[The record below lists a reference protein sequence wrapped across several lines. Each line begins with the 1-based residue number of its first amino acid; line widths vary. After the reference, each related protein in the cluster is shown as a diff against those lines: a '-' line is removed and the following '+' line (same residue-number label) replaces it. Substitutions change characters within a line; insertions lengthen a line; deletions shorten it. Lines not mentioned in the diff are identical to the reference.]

1 LIMSSNKSSA
11 LKKKLAKA
19 NKKAKSAPRWVSLKA
34 FGMDRAAKKSIKPRK
49 DRHWRRNSIE

>member
-1 LIMSSNKSSA
+1 MSSNKSSA

-19 NKKAKSAPRWVSLKA
+19 NKKAKSAPRWVSIKA
-34 FGMDRAAKKSIKPRK
+34 FGIERAMKKSIKPRK

>member
-1 LIMSSNKSSA
+1 MSSNKSSA

-34 FGMDRAAKKSIKPRK
+34 FGMDRATEKSIKPRK
-49 DRHWRRNSIE
+49 DRHWRRNNID